1 MSTKN
6 LDKLPEVIEIVE
18 VVELYLGSRLVSDTV
33 LSKQE
38 QHGDV
43 GVKNTYA
50 FDCTKTDVKLFEKTV
65 ISTPTVNKNITAE
78 VVDVKCGLDGS
89 KTIYVEF
96 YTA

>member
-6 LDKLPEVIEIVE
+6 LDKLPEIIEIVE
-18 VVELYLGSRLVSDTV
+18 VVELYLGTRLVSNV
-33 LSKQE
+33 VVNKQE
-38 QHGDV
+38 QHGSV

-50 FDCTKTDVKLFEKTV
+50 FDCTKTDAKLFEETV

-78 VVDVKCGLDGS
+78 VVNVKCSLDGN

-96 YTA
+96 YTV